1 MQNRFILTPFFLDQP
16 RDALRD
22 AAQAD
27 WHINTPALPEG
38 ETQTRMSAIHEPLAQ
53 FVAQT
58 AGNGARPVS
67 LAGDCCATIGV
78 VAGLQRAGVK
88 PTLLWLDAHGDFN
101 TWETTPSGFLGGM
114 PLAMLVG
121 RGEQT
126 MLKAIGV
133 NRFPEERVM
142 LSDPRDLD
150 PDEKVTLNDSG
161 VHQYWRPKNL
171 VGKRTARHA
180 ALYPFRHGHCEP
192 RWTRPPKVMRRRV
205 VRLRMRWRHFFA
217 RYAQTKNIVAVSM
230 CAWNPDLDKD
240 GKTQKVSMRLFE
252 TLVGERDK

>member
-22 AAQAD
+22 VAQAD
-27 WHINTPALPEG
+27 WQINTPALPEG

-58 AGNGARPVS
+58 ARDGARPVS

-133 NRFPEERVM
+133 NRFPEERVT
-142 LSDPRDLD
+142 LSDARDLD
-150 PDEKVTLNDSG
+150 PDEKVTLNDSR
-161 VHQYWRPKNL
+161 VHRIGDLKTLLASELLDAPLYIHFDTDIVNPLDAPAQSYAATGGPSADEVEAFFR
-171 VGKRTARHA
+171 ARA
-180 ALYPFRHGHCEP
+180 DEKYCCS
-192 RWTRPPKVMRRRV
+192 VDVRV
-205 VRLRMRWRHFFA
+205 ESRF
-217 RYAQTKNIVAVSM
+217 
-230 CAWNPDLDKD
+230 
-240 GKTQKVSMRLFE
+240 G
-252 TLVGERDK
+252 